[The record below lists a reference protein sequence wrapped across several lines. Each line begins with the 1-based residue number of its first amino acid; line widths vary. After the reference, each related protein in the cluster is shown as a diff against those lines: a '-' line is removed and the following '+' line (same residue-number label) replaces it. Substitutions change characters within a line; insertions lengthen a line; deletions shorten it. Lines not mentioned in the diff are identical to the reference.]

1 MTPIR
6 RPLLPAAVL
15 AMATLLVYLPVVGHP
30 FFQMDDQEYV
40 TGNPMVRDGLAP
52 AGIRW
57 AFTSVGYAANWH
69 PLTWISHM
77 VDVSL
82 FGLTSAGHHL
92 SSAAIHALS
101 AALLFIALQ
110 AMTGAGVAAFAAAA
124 LFALHPQRVESV
136 VWIAER
142 KDVLCG
148 LFVQVSL
155 LLYLAWLR
163 RPSPGRHAMVSLG
176 IFAAMASKP
185 MAVTLPFCLLLLDWW
200 PLGRLRR
207 GNVGRVILEKVP
219 WFALAAGASWLTWTA
234 QSSKG
239 AVTRLV
245 YIGVGE
251 RLGAACASYV
261 RYFGLFLW
269 PSRLGFTY
277 SHPVGG
283 YPIWGTLGNAV
294 LLITLTLIVLRGWRR
309 GFPPVAWFWFLGTL
323 VPVIGLVQVGG
334 QAAADRYT
342 YLPSVG
348 LAMLAAWLGLGGGL
362 AARRRVA
369 ALSAA
374 GVVLAAMT
382 LLTSFQISLWRDGKE
397 ILERTAAAEPDNLTV
412 QLILAQIMRSR
423 GEDDAAMMH
432 FSEALRLIP
441 VLGEAHAGMG
451 EILLRR
457 GEAARAVEHF
467 AMAVKADP
475 ADGQAHFNLGVA
487 LEANRMPAEALGEY
501 RLAVDLDPSSVAHW
515 GKLALGQS
523 LAGLVW
529 EAEAT
534 YRKAAGRFPGSVE
547 IRNNWGIFLAGIGD
561 LDGAERVFREALA
574 TDPACSTAAENL
586 DILMRRRNSEAGR

>member
-1 MTPIR
+1 MTSIR

-15 AMATLLVYLPVVGHP
+15 AMATLLVYLPVIGHP

-40 TGNPMVRDGLAP
+40 TGNPMVRDGLSP

-57 AFTSVGYAANWH
+57 AFTTVGYAANWH

-82 FGLTSAGHHL
+82 FGCASAGHHL

-101 AALLFIALQ
+101 AALLFIALR
-110 AMTGAGVAAFAAAA
+110 AMTGAGVPAFAAAA

-142 KDVLCG
+142 KEVLCG
-148 LFVQVSL
+148 LFVQLSL

-163 RPSPGRHAMVSLG
+163 RPSAGRYAMVSLS

-207 GNVGRVILEKVP
+207 RNAGRVILEKAP
-219 WFALAAGASWLTWTA
+219 WFALAAGASWLTWRA
-234 QSSKG
+234 QSGKG
-239 AVTRLV
+239 AITGLA
-245 YIGVGE
+245 YIGPGE
-251 RLGAACASYV
+251 RLGAVFASYV
-261 RYFGLFLW
+261 RYLGQFLW
-269 PSRLGFTY
+269 PAHLGFTY
-277 SHPVGG
+277 GHPVGG
-283 YPIWGTLGNAV
+283 YPTRGMLANAV
-294 LLITLTLIVLRGWRR
+294 LLVVLTMIILRGWRR
-309 GFPPVAWFWFLGTL
+309 GFPPVGWFWFLGTL
-323 VPVIGLVQVGG
+323 VPIIGLVQVGA
-334 QAAADRYT
+334 QAASDRYT

-348 LAMLAAWLGLGGGL
+348 LAMSAAWLGLGDGV

-374 GVVLAAMT
+374 GVVLVAMT
-382 LLTSFQISLWRDGKE
+382 SLTVFQISLWRDGKG
-397 ILERTAAAEPDNLTV
+397 ILERTAAADPDNLTV
-412 QLILAQIMRSR
+412 QLILAQLMRSR
-423 GEDDAAMMH
+423 GEDDAAMTH

-467 AMAVKADP
+467 TMAVKSDP
-475 ADGQAHFNLGVA
+475 ADGHAHFNLGVA

-501 RLAVDLDPSSVAHW
+501 RVAVDLDPSRVAHW
-515 GKLALGQS
+515 GKLAMAQS
-523 LAGLVW
+523 LTGLAG

-534 YRKAAGRFPGSVE
+534 YRKAVGLFPGSVE
-547 IRNNWGIFLAGIGD
+547 IRNNWGIFLAGMGD
-561 LDGAERVFREALA
+561 FDGAERVFRQALA
-574 TDPACSTAAENL
+574 IDPACSLTVANL
-586 DILMRRRNSEAGR
+586 DALRRRREDGVQ